1 MAEENNPN
9 EEPQEGALNE
19 KIVEAI
25 VVVPERVIGDAVPGS
40 FAVTLEALAHSLSLI
55 MHNAGTA
62 QIAGSQTANASV
74 VSACAAILKAAK

>member
-1 MAEENNPN
+1 MTDEPTPG
-9 EEPQEGALNE
+9 EEPKESALND
-19 KIVEAI
+19 KVVEAI